1 MFGKIGKGLTKLNPF
16 SDKDKDKSE
25 KKDKNDKT
33 EKKGREKTSNTPSH
47 YADNELAKSVRVTAR
62 QT

>member
-33 EKKGREKTSNTPSH
+33 DKKGREKKTNALSH